1 MHTISHKA
9 TSLFMSMKNQ
19 GMAPATASHNKT
31 ISLDASHGPI
41 ILVQGSD
48 NPWALDL
55 NTLVTIVL
63 GVICIALQ
71 ASQIYFERARK

>member
-1 MHTISHKA
+1 MHAISHKA
-9 TSLFMSMKNQ
+9 TSLFMFMKNQ

-48 NPWALDL
+48 SPWALDL

-71 ASQIYFERARK
+71 ASQIYLERARK